1 MIHSQ
6 NPLVVVVVLGVVL
19 AVRLLSSQRRK
30 SAGRPSTP
38 PRASGFA
45 ADTHQVAPQVE
56 SQAESGVEQPVP
68 SATASTGSTFTGTA
82 PGWFTDPFVR
92 HERRYWSGAAW
103 TEHVL
108 DQDIPALDPPPAPRA
123 PST

>member
-30 SAGRPSTP
+30 SAGRSSTP

-45 ADTHQVAPQVE
+45 ATTHQGAPQGE
-56 SQAESGVEQPVP
+56 SQVEPAGEQAVP
-68 SATASTGSTFTGTA
+68 LGTAVTGPAYTGTA

-92 HERRYWSGAAW
+92 HEQRYWSGAAW

-108 DQDIPALDPPPAPRA
+108 DQDIPALDPPPTPRA